1 MNRLLILLLLA
12 SQLSFA
18 ADNTNTQEGSLNT
31 SNVNS
36 TVSSNNVTEDK
47 SVSNTYNGAGSSS
60 EIPVGSA
67 ITPTYM
73 SNGSETCLQGVG
85 GSIQTVAVGI
95 STGSY
100 ERDNDCN
107 RRRDSKVLSDL
118 GMKVAAIARM
128 CQDHGVWRSMFVSGT
143 PCPLMYNGKLVVG
156 KRAFLLMKT
165 EPQTYIPDYGKLGK
179 KPTDTQEWYNKILG
193 IGETINEEDT
203 EGVISISG
211 KFRSTLK

>member
-1 MNRLLILLLLA
+1 
-12 SQLSFA
+12 
-18 ADNTNTQEGSLNT
+18 
-31 SNVNS
+31 
-36 TVSSNNVTEDK
+36 
-47 SVSNTYNGAGSSS
+47 
-60 EIPVGSA
+60 
-67 ITPTYM
+67 M

-100 ERDNDCN
+100 EKDNDCN

-143 PCPLMYNGKLVVG
+143 PCPLMHNGKLVVG